1 MLNWVP
7 IRQFMFNV
15 PHGRTLHTVAILK
28 GRIFIL
34 LVRGY
39 VWLENR
45 ARMFWSRWDLEN
57 DEYLKIDIHI

>member
-1 MLNWVP
+1 
-7 IRQFMFNV
+7 MFNA